1 MEKNL
6 QDLCRESKAAQNLT
20 SKDLSERSG
29 VPLSSV
35 NNFFASASKAP
46 ALSTVAPLCRVCGV
60 SLDKYFGI
68 SEFVSAEDR
77 LAEMTQGHETD
88 LKLALLRGRIEE
100 LTRLLERLERRE
112 RRQRALFYT
121 LLTLCIAL
129 SCLLIGYLA
138 FDASIP
144 NGGLVRD
151 GHATVFAWVVII
163 LLSVSVGVLVSTL
176 LRALK
181 HSRDRMSFH
190 REENPTDDT

>member
-1 MEKNL
+1 MEKTL
-6 QDLCRESKAAQNLT
+6 QDLCREAKAAQNLT
-20 SKDLSERSG
+20 SRELSQLSG

-68 SEFVSAEDR
+68 SEFVPPEDR
-77 LAEMTQGHETD
+77 LAEMTQGHETE
-88 LKLALLRGRIEE
+88 LELALLQGRIEE
-100 LTRLLERLERRE
+100 LTRLLDRLERRD
-112 RRQRALFYT
+112 RRQKVRFYI
-121 LLTLCIAL
+121 LLTLCTVL

-144 NGGLVRD
+144 DGGLVRD
-151 GHATVFAWVVII
+151 GQATVFAWVVVV

-181 HSRDRMSFH
+181 YSRDRVSFH

>member
-1 MEKNL
+1 MKKTL
-6 QDLCRESKAAQNLT
+6 QDLCREAKAAQNLT
-20 SKDLSERSG
+20 SRELSQLSG

-60 SLDKYFGI
+60 SLDRFFGI
-68 SEFVSAEDR
+68 SEFVPPEDR
-77 LAEMTQGHETD
+77 LAEMTQGHETE
-88 LKLALLRGRIEE
+88 LELALLQGRIEE
-100 LTRLLERLERRE
+100 LTRLLDRLERRD
-112 RRQRALFYT
+112 RRQKVRFYI
-121 LLTLCIAL
+121 LLTLCTLL

-151 GHATVFAWVVII
+151 GQATVFAWVVVV

-181 HSRDRMSFH
+181 YSRDRMSFH
-190 REENPTDDT
+190 REGNLTDDT

>member
-1 MEKNL
+1 MEKTL
-6 QDLCRESKAAQNLT
+6 QDLCREAKAAQNLT
-20 SKDLSERSG
+20 SRELSQLSG

-60 SLDKYFGI
+60 SLDKYFCI
-68 SEFVSAEDR
+68 SEFVPPEDR
-77 LAEMTQGHETD
+77 LAEMTQGHETE
-88 LKLALLRGRIEE
+88 LELALLQGRIEE
-100 LTRLLERLERRE
+100 LTRLLDRLERRD
-112 RRQRALFYT
+112 RRQKVRFYI
-121 LLTLCIAL
+121 LLTLCTLL

-151 GHATVFAWVVII
+151 GQATVFAWVVVV

-181 HSRDRMSFH
+181 YSRDRMSFH
-190 REENPTDDT
+190 REENLTDDT

>member
-1 MEKNL
+1 MEKTL
-6 QDLCRESKAAQNLT
+6 QDLCREAKAAQNLT
-20 SKDLSERSG
+20 SRELSQLSG

-60 SLDKYFGI
+60 SLDRFFGI
-68 SEFVSAEDR
+68 SEFVPPEDR
-77 LAEMTQGHETD
+77 LAEMTQGHETE
-88 LKLALLRGRIEE
+88 LELALLQGRIEE
-100 LTRLLERLERRE
+100 LTRLLDRLERRD
-112 RRQRALFYT
+112 RRQKIRFYI
-121 LLTLCIAL
+121 LLTLCTVL

-144 NGGLVRD
+144 DGGLVRD
-151 GHATVFAWVVII
+151 GQATIFAWVVIV

-181 HSRDRMSFH
+181 YSRDRMSFH

>member
-1 MEKNL
+1 MEKTL
-6 QDLCRESKAAQNLT
+6 QDLCREAKAAQNLT
-20 SKDLSERSG
+20 SRELSQLSG

-60 SLDKYFGI
+60 SLDRFFGI
-68 SEFVSAEDR
+68 SEFVPPEDR
-77 LAEMTQGHETD
+77 LAEMTQGHETE
-88 LKLALLRGRIEE
+88 LELALLQGRIEE
-100 LTRLLERLERRE
+100 LTRLLDRLERRD
-112 RRQRALFYT
+112 RRQKVRFYI
-121 LLTLCIAL
+121 LLTLCTVL

-144 NGGLVRD
+144 DGGLVRD
-151 GHATVFAWVVII
+151 GQATIFAWVVIV

-181 HSRDRMSFH
+181 YSRDRMPFH